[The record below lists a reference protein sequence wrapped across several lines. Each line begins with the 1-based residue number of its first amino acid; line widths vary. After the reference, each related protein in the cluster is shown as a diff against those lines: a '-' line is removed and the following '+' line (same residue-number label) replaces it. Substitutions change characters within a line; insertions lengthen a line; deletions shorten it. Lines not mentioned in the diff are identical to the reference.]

1 MTNNPYLCIH
11 KPIHMENQTQP
22 ETQPETK
29 TTHCLNC
36 GTEFEG
42 DFCPECGQS
51 AETGRFTLKF
61 IFGNLLAAILGRDGG
76 VTYTL
81 KNLFS
86 RPGKMIV
93 EILDG
98 KRRKYVSPF
107 PMLFL
112 ALTVYI
118 LIFTLTGSKGGLSSE
133 LSLNLSND
141 AAANSQISIEIN
153 RLFVKAFRFYLNHYT
168 LCYML
173 TLPLFVIA
181 ARRCY
186 GKQNRKR
193 YYWAEYTVAIVYA
206 LVILVLY
213 RCVINLIY
221 PISTSIYGTMAL
233 LEPIAVITA
242 LTACFRRMM
251 GFSTVKTIW
260 RSTLTTA
267 LYYIMLGVI
276 ALIVIIVIAYVLAVK
291 YIE

>member
-1 MTNNPYLCIH
+1 
-11 KPIHMENQTQP
+11 MENEIQTEVQT
-22 ETQPETK
+22 ENQSEHNTTK
-29 TTHCLNC
+29 CLNC
-36 GTEFEG
+36 GSEFKG
-42 DFCPECGQS
+42 NFCPECGQR
-51 AETGRFTLKF
+51 AETRRFTLKF
-61 IFGNLLAAILGRDGG
+61 IFGNLLVAVLGRDGG
-76 VTYTL
+76 IAYTL

-118 LIFTLTGSKGGLSSE
+118 LIFSITGSKGGLSSD
-133 LSLNLSND
+133 LNTDLTDN
-141 AAANSQISIEIN
+141 AAVNAQTVLEIN
-153 RLFVKAFRFYLNHYT
+153 RLIVKAFHFYLNHYT

-181 ARRCY
+181 ARMCY
-186 GKQNRKR
+186 GKLNRKR
-193 YYWAEYTVAIVYA
+193 YFWAEYTVATVYA

-221 PISTSIYGTMAL
+221 PISINIYEIMAF
-233 LEPIAVITA
+233 LEPIPIITA

-251 GFSTVKTIW
+251 GFSMVKTIW
-260 RSTLTTA
+260 RSSLTLA
-267 LYYIMLGVI
+267 LYYIMVGVTM
-276 ALIVIIVIAYVLAVK
+276 LIVIFVIAYCLVIK
-291 YIE
+291 YSK